1 MTSKKHKG
9 HDKKE
14 SARPEAKA
22 EEKYEEVF
30 EKLQRVTADY
40 LNYQKRMQRQMEA
53 TGRYALQGFISDIL
67 PVIDNF
73 ELALRAAEGQSSL
86 QNFRDGIQL
95 VHDELLK
102 VLKRHDI
109 EPIDAMGR
117 TFDPEQHEAVAHVES
132 ADHEDNSVMEVVQ
145 RGYRLHSR
153 TIRPSKVVVSKAC
166 RPAESEE
173 QAEAGPE
180 DDG

>member
-1 MTSKKHKG
+1 VTSKKHKG
-9 HDKKE
+9 HGKKE
-14 SARPEAKA
+14 SARPGAKA

-86 QNFRDGIQL
+86 QDFRDGIQL
-95 VHDELLK
+95 VHDELLR

-117 TFDPEQHEAVAHVES
+117 PFDPEQHEAVAHVES

-166 RPAESEE
+166 YPEESEE

-180 DDG
+180 GDG